1 MNCGD
6 IAAKPPVVV
15 TPDATVEEAAEK
27 MITHRV
33 GLLVVVDK
41 ETRRKPIGVV
51 SERDLLK
58 AVAGKMPPTTTV
70 DKVGTMGNYVY
81 VYVDDPITVA
91 ARKMKQNNVRHVVVL
106 DRGGELYGVI
116 SIRDLIGER
125 KVLEILAKEWA
136 PSME

>member
-81 VYVDDPITVA
+81 VYADDPITVA